1 MIINSKS
8 KKKTYLSL
16 GQGRVEGKEE
26 RVCEG
31 MKGGQRLCCLR
42 RCRDAAPKHHIRTII
57 GLATNASLAQLV
69 TTLVTCLVIST

>member
-8 KKKTYLSL
+8 KKKTYLLL
-16 GQGRVEGKEE
+16 GQGRGEGKEE
-26 RVCEG
+26 RVWEG
-31 MKGGQRLCCLR
+31 RKGGQCLCCLQ
-42 RCRDAAPKHHIRTII
+42 RCGDAAPKHHIRTII

>member
-16 GQGRVEGKEE
+16 GQGRGEGKEE

-31 MKGGQRLCCLR
+31 RKGGQRSCCLQ
-42 RCRDAAPKHHIRTII
+42 RCGDVAPKHHIRTII
-57 GLATNASLAQLV
+57 SLATNASLAQLV
-69 TTLVTCLVIST
+69 ATLVTCLVIST

>member
-1 MIINSKS
+1 MIIKV
-8 KKKTYLSL
+8 KKKRTFCL
-16 GQGRVEGKEE
+16 GQGRGEGKEE
-26 RVCEG
+26 SVCERR
-31 MKGGQRLCCLR
+31 KGGQRSCCLR

>member
-16 GQGRVEGKEE
+16 GQGRGEGKEE

-31 MKGGQRLCCLR
+31 RKGGQRSCCLQ
-42 RCRDAAPKHHIRTII
+42 RCGDAAPKHHIRTII
-57 GLATNASLAQLV
+57 GLATNALLAQLV